1 MRELAGRLLGWLVR
15 AWAWTWRTELVIAAK
30 TPWWGTTPL
39 VFAFWHGQQMALIA
53 ARRRRR
59 IAALV
64 SWSRD
69 GEWQTGVMRSL
80 GISVLRGSSSRGG
93 SEGLRRIVRAL
104 RQGQDAAFAVDGPRG
119 PLGQAKA
126 GAAQAALLAGALVVP
141 VAGAASRRHVLG
153 KTWDGFELPLPFAR
167 VAIVVGEPLDGAWAA
182 RHAGVLGDAI
192 DCTRQAALLRVL
204 A

>member
-15 AWAWTWRTELVIAAK
+15 AWAWTWRTELVIAAR
-30 TPWWGTTPL
+30 TPWWGKTPL
-39 VFAFWHGQQMALIA
+39 VFAFWHGQQMALVA

-69 GEWQTGVMRSL
+69 GEWQTGIMRSL

-126 GAAQAALLAGALVVP
+126 GAA
-141 VAGAASRRHVLG
+141 
-153 KTWDGFELPLPFAR
+153 R
-167 VAIVVGEPLDGAWAA
+167 VAIVVGEPVDGARAA
-182 RHAGVLGDAI
+182 RHARVLGDAI
-192 DCTRQAALLRVL
+192 ERARETALLRVIT
-204 A
+204 